1 MNPQLELMP
10 SPVLRKSFVKTPYEI
25 LCVLQSRIW
34 FSNKIS
40 TKVFDTNS
48 NKIEHN
54 MQFINWIFGG
64 RIRDPGLTTVNNN
77 RELICISF
85 DNNIIKLSRDLKT
98 FVTLIETKSLTVPQ
112 SVYYSPF
119 TGDLLVGMY
128 VPLASPKYIHR
139 YSSTGKLKQ
148 IIHHGNKKSLY
159 LDITCIAENNNGDIV
174 VSDGFRGAVIVT
186 DCVGRHRFSYT
197 CRSSNSALWPLGIC
211 TDALSH
217 ILVCNAVLDCVD
229 MIGKDGQFLSRILT
243 KEEHGLVYPWRL
255 SYDTDTHLLWVNH
268 ANIVS
273 VYSYIDRHPAGKIYK
288 IYDIYLLQIYKRSV
302 ITPFIYM

>member
-1 MNPQLELMP
+1 MNPQLRFK
-10 SPVLRKSFVKTPYEI
+10 PVFRKSFVKTSYEI
-25 LCVLQSRIW
+25 LCVSQSRIW
-34 FSNKIS
+34 FSNTIS
-40 TKVFDTNS
+40 TTVFDTNS
-48 NKIEHN
+48 NKIEHT
-54 MQFINWIFGG
+54 MQFIDGIFGG

-77 RELICISF
+77 LELICINV

-112 SVYYSPF
+112 SVYCSPS

-128 VPLASPKYIHR
+128 IPLASPKYIHR
-139 YSSTGKLKQ
+139 FSSTGKLKQ
-148 IIHHGNKKSLY
+148 IIHYGNNKSLY

-174 VSDGFRGAVIVT
+174 VSDGIRGAVIVT

-197 CRSSNSALWPLGIC
+197 CRSTNSEALLPLGIC

-229 MIGKDGQFLSRILT
+229 MIGKDGQFLLRILT

-255 SYDTDTHLLWVNH
+255 SYDIDTHLLWVNH

-288 IYDIYLLQIYKRSV
+288 I
-302 ITPFIYM
+302 